1 MNITQLKTFVTIVD
15 TGSFSDAAK
24 ALRLS
29 QPAVTMQI
37 QNLEGD
43 IGESLLDRRYR
54 RIDLTDAGRILLPY
68 ARKML
73 EEAETARMMIS
84 SQSGSVCG
92 TLTIAASTTPGDYII
107 PRLLGEFKARYPEVN
122 VRLEVESTSAVADRL
137 ESALADVG
145 VIGAPVK
152 GRKLECQPVGKD
164 EIIVICSPKSPLA
177 SKHVR
182 LADLA
187 SEKWV
192 MRASDSGTQQIIGEY
207 CASHGL
213 SVELLDV
220 VVELGTGEAIINAVE
235 GGLGVAMIS
244 RYVAEKALKLGTV
257 VQIDVE
263 EFVLTRSFYV
273 ATPHRLLSCCADA
286 FVSFIVEKMATN

>member
-1 MNITQLKTFVTIVD
+1 MNITQLKTFVAIVD
-15 TGSFSDAAK
+15 AGSFSEAAK
-24 ALRLS
+24 VLRLS

-54 RIDLTDAGRILLPY
+54 RIDLTEAGRILLPY

-84 SQSGSVCG
+84 SQSGAVCG

-107 PRLLGEFKARYPEVN
+107 PRLLGEFKTRYPEVN
-122 VRLEVESTSAVADRL
+122 VRLEVEGSTAVADRL

-145 VIGAPVK
+145 VIGASLK

-164 EIIVICSPKSPLA
+164 EIIVICPPKSVLA
-177 SKHVR
+177 SKRVR
-182 LADLA
+182 LTDLA

-192 MRASDSGTQQIIGEY
+192 MRASDSGTQQVIGDY

-213 SVELLDV
+213 NLEHLDV

-244 RYVAEKALKLGTV
+244 RYVADKALKLGTV
-257 VQIDVE
+257 AQVDVE
-263 EFVLTRSFYV
+263 GFALTRPFYV
-273 ATPHRLLSCCADA
+273 ATPHRLLSRCAGA
-286 FVSFIVEKMATN
+286 FVSFIVDKMATN